1 MRMKILIIKKF
12 IKTILSKKIY
22 NFLYNLK
29 ILFFKK
35 RLNLIG
41 NYKTYAEA
49 LKKSNGYDGLE
60 ILSKVE
66 DAIIRTIEE
75 ENIWERDGFIFQNP
89 QPQLEI
95 VNIIKNLKN
104 KNLSIVDF
112 GGGLGTLYLN
122 NRELFK
128 SVNRYYVI
136 EQNNFVV
143 SGENISKKYNLPIKF
158 KKSLDEIEFIP
169 DLIIFSSVLQYIPN
183 LEEVLIK
190 ANKIAPKKIVID
202 RTCYTKK
209 SKMKWHIQLNECYYE
224 KTISYPIR
232 PLNKVYMLNLLKNYK
247 VKKNWHNDFDVDIP
261 IHEGLLLEKLS
272 NK

>member
-41 NYKTYAEA
+41 NYKTYSEA
-49 LKKSNGYDGLE
+49 LKNSNGYHELE

-66 DAIIRTIEE
+66 YAIIRTIEE

-95 VNIIKNLKN
+95 VKIIKSLTN

-112 GGGLGTLYLN
+112 GGGLGTLYFN
-122 NRELFK
+122 NREL
-128 SVNRYYVI
+128 
-136 EQNNFVV
+136 
-143 SGENISKKYNLPIKF
+143 
-158 KKSLDEIEFIP
+158 
-169 DLIIFSSVLQYIPN
+169 
-183 LEEVLIK
+183 
-190 ANKIAPKKIVID
+190 
-202 RTCYTKK
+202 
-209 SKMKWHIQLNECYYE
+209 
-224 KTISYPIR
+224 
-232 PLNKVYMLNLLKNYK
+232 
-247 VKKNWHNDFDVDIP
+247 
-261 IHEGLLLEKLS
+261 
-272 NK
+272 